1 MAKRKAVWHSGDVKA
16 LRQHLGLT
24 QDAMAQE
31 LGTRQQTISE
41 WETGMY
47 QPRGLSERLLTLIAE
62 RAGFAYEADGDAE
75 PEAVDTEAGAND
87 AGA

>member
-1 MAKRKAVWHSGDVKA
+1 MARRKARWDAGKVKA

-41 WETGMY
+41 WETGLY
-47 QPRGLSERLLTLIAE
+47 QPRGLSERLLGMVAE
-62 RAGFAYEADGDAE
+62 NAGFEY
-75 PEAVDTEAGAND
+75 D
-87 AGA
+87 AGGDEAAGEATAEQQ